1 MGSDVNLLDPIHF
14 EGERV
19 KKSAGNPRLIRSG
32 VPAVGAVFA
41 AALGGWDTVP
51 AQEFAVPTGSAVVEL
66 REGITD
72 RELATGT
79 RVVMLGTGTPIP
91 DAYRAGSSVAVIHKG
106 EAYLFDAGSGA
117 VRNATAARYKY
128 DIPTLYP
135 SEICCLFLTHM
146 HSDHT
151 LDFVELNFMLW
162 WRRREPL
169 LAFGPT
175 GLEEMADA
183 MVAMMQ
189 PDIRIRTS
197 GNQPVM
203 VADSYRPVVT
213 EVSEGLVFEKED
225 LRIEA
230 FDVMHGDIKPAF
242 GYRVTTDDLTIVI
255 SGDTAYSEKLREMAT
270 GADILLHEYISEEGL
285 LRTSKAFQ
293 AYHKSSHTTTTDLG
307 RLAAAAQPGLLVLYH
322 GLHYGMPERDALAEV
337 RSVYD
342 GEVVLADD
350 LDVFP

>member
-1 MGSDVNLLDPIHF
+1 MNESVRNGHLH
-14 EGERV
+14 
-19 KKSAGNPRLIRSG
+19 RSG
-32 VPAVGAVFA
+32 GLLLA
-41 AALGGWDTVP
+41 AALAVGQAASGQD
-51 AQEFAVPTGSAVVEL
+51 FAVQPDSAVVEL
-66 REGITD
+66 REGITEK
-72 RELATGT
+72 ELATGT
-79 RVVMLGTGTPIP
+79 RVVVLGTGTPIP
-91 DAYRAGSSVAVIHKG
+91 DANRAGSSIAVIHRG

-117 VRNATAARYKY
+117 VQNATKARYKY
-128 DIPTLYP
+128 DIPSLYP
-135 SEICCLFLTHM
+135 SEICCVFLTHM

-151 LDFVELNFMLW
+151 LDFLELNFTLW

-175 GLEEMADA
+175 GLEEMADG

-197 GNQPVM
+197 GTQPVM
-203 VADSYRPVVT
+203 AANSYRPVVT
-213 EVSEGLVFEKED
+213 EISEGVVFQQDD

-230 FDVMHGDIKPAF
+230 FDVMHGDIEPAF
-242 GYRVTTDDLTIVI
+242 GYRVTTDDLTVVI

-285 LRTSKAFQ
+285 LRNSEAFQ

-322 GLHYGMPERDALAEV
+322 GLHYGMPERDALDEV
-337 RSVYD
+337 RAVYD

-350 LDVFP
+350 LDIFP

>member
-1 MGSDVNLLDPIHF
+1 M
-14 EGERV
+14 
-19 KKSAGNPRLIRSG
+19 KKSARNRHLIWPG

-41 AALGGWDTVP
+41 AALGGWDTAP
-51 AQEFAVPTGSAVVEL
+51 AQDSAVPTNSAAIEL

-117 VRNATAARYKY
+117 VRNATTARYKY
-128 DIPTLYP
+128 DIPSLYP

-151 LDFVELNFMLW
+151 LDFVELNFTLW

-175 GLEEMADA
+175 GLEEMTDA

-189 PDIRIRTS
+189 PDIHIRTS
-197 GNQPVM
+197 GNQPGHWL
-203 VADSYRPVVT
+203 PI
-213 EVSEGLVFEKED
+213 
-225 LRIEA
+225 RIA
-230 FDVMHGDIKPAF
+230 LSSPRSPKAW
-242 GYRVTTDDLTIVI
+242 
-255 SGDTAYSEKLREMAT
+255 YSRK
-270 GADILLHEYISEEGL
+270 
-285 LRTSKAFQ
+285 RTSESKPSTLCTAT
-293 AYHKSSHTTTTDLG
+293 SS
-307 RLAAAAQPGLLVLYH
+307 RRSAIASQP
-322 GLHYGMPERDALAEV
+322 MT
-337 RSVYD
+337 
-342 GEVVLADD
+342 
-350 LDVFP
+350 